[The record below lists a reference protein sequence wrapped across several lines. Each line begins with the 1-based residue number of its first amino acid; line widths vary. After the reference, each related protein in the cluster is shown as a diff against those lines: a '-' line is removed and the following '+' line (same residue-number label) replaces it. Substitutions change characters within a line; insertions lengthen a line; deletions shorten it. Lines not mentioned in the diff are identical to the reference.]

1 VAVAT
6 DYTCTPFFE
15 ETDCDYVLIPST
27 LCADDFARRGIAR
40 EKLVP
45 LGIPVS
51 AGFQHRVGKKESRQ
65 MLELDQS
72 CRWVLIMG
80 GSMGAG
86 HIQQLTQCLLYV
98 TDETV
103 RLAVICGSNEKL
115 YRTMLRRFRGKE
127 RVKVIGYTDQ
137 VARYMEAC
145 DLLYTKPGGIT
156 STEGAVMGVPM
167 VHMKPI
173 PGCETRNRQLFTTC
187 GMSVSARGVLG
198 QAVKGKRLLSD
209 PKRQKQMVKAQRAQ
223 MTKDS
228 ASQIVA
234 FLEKHI
240 GEGRTR

>member
-1 VAVAT
+1 MAT

-15 ETDCDYVLIPST
+15 EEDCDFTLIPSQ
-27 LCADDFARRGIAR
+27 LCVDEFVRRGFSR

-51 AGFQHRVGKKESRQ
+51 DGFQRRLGRRTCRE
-65 MLELDQS
+65 MLGLEQN
-72 CRWVLIMG
+72 CRWILVMG

-86 HIQQLTQCLLYV
+86 HIRQLVRCLLYL
-98 TDETV
+98 TPEQV

-115 YRTMLRRFRGKE
+115 LEGLRKKYGHSSRIQ
-127 RVKVIGYTDQ
+127 VIGYTDQ

-173 PGCETRNRQLFTTC
+173 PGCETRNRQLFTQN
-187 GMSVSARGVLG
+187 GMSVSARGVLA
-198 QAVKGKRLLSD
+198 QAVKGWHLLDD
-209 PKRQKQMVKAQRAQ
+209 PERCQRMTMAQR
-223 MTKDS
+223 
-228 ASQIVA
+228 SQVA
-234 FLEKHI
+234 AGAAGRVVELLERQL
-240 GEGRTR
+240 GEVKPE